1 MSEPFTPMPGRVLI
15 RPDDLPETTLS
26 GLHLAPVAQPEQ
38 TGTVAAI
45 GRVVCPK
52 CDEDVDPIVRVGDR
66 VVFSWTAGQEIWL
79 NHGQERYFILRA
91 SDLLAVV
98 EI

>member
-1 MSEPFTPMPGRVLI
+1 MTAFKPLPGRVLI
-15 RPDDLPETTLS
+15 RPDEHPERTAS

-38 TGTVAAI
+38 TGTVIAI
-45 GRVVCPK
+45 GDRVCPH
-52 CDEDVDPIVRVGDR
+52 CDHDLDPIVGEGDR

-79 NHGQERYFILRA
+79 NNGAERYFILRA
-91 SDLLAVV
+91 SDLLATV